1 MTIGL
6 LSHHGGV
13 SLRGYARDA
22 LPFLGCWFGVALIL
36 GLYTRGGP
44 VRLLAT
50 WAIAIPLAWLVRALV
65 LGRTLNGHE
74 AAFLVVSLIT
84 IGVLVTAFR
93 LLAWLVLR
101 ARP

>member
-1 MTIGL
+1 VTIGL

-13 SLRGYARDA
+13 SLRGYVRDA
-22 LPFLGCWFGVALIL
+22 LPFLGCWFGVALEL
-36 GLYTRGGP
+36 RLYARGGLA
-44 VRLLAT
+44 RLVAT

-74 AAFLVVSLIT
+74 VAFLVVSLVT
-84 IGVLVTAFR
+84 IGVLVAAFR
-93 LLAWLVLR
+93 LLAWLAFR